1 MPGYC
6 KTVANYYY
14 IYYTKVQKW
23 QIHFPLLLLAAYQ
36 YIVFPI
42 QDFQTLASFL
52 MFSSIS
58 SLNFLMELQRNTLT
72 HLSKLNLSSTCTS
85 KQYMPTQHKSNRAG
99 SCTTS
104 EVQLKVNHRPKV
116 HHRIRIWAGSANS
129 WKNSISLNSILQFTF
144 MSNSLVHG
152 LSPYI
157 HTGVKVLRQRQR
169 AAFPLY
175 EKCNV

>member
-1 MPGYC
+1 M
-6 KTVANYYY
+6 ANSFS
-14 IYYTKVQKW
+14 IT
-23 QIHFPLLLLAAYQ
+23 ITLLLSSNILHCFPNLGFSNPCFFFD
-36 YIVFPI
+36 VFFN
-42 QDFQTLASFL
+42 FQSE
-52 MFSSIS
+52 FSHGIA
-58 SLNFLMELQRNTLT
+58 EEHVNTLVKIK
-72 HLSKLNLSSTCTS
+72 SQSSTCTTS

-144 MSNSLVHG
+144 RSNSLVHD